1 MSQNTKVFFP
11 HSISNVSVNC
21 KVSDSNIVWCE
32 RYKKEKLFVGGK
44 STITDLDVS
53 LNIPDRGDS

>member
-1 MSQNTKVFFP
+1 
-11 HSISNVSVNC
+11 VNC

-32 RYKKEKLFVGGK
+32 RYKKEKLFVK
-44 STITDLDVS
+44 EKKVTSTDLDAP